1 MRHDYSID
9 TLRNSD
15 GTYRPASAN
24 LIRGA
29 LRCGHTAHLQ
39 TERGIVAFRPFTLTE
54 SNLAG
59 KIGERRRAMWPMDG
73 IGQNWLVEFYAGG
86 TREDLTEYRGQDERA
101 ALQFAFEALNGRSHN
116 YRAGA
121 TCQWYANQARRD
133 AVVLAVLG
141 DEVLIEYLMPGS
153 TNGRE
158 TSALV
163 LCHASCTGLTQIRTY
178 AHRKLPKRWVRAM
191 HEQGTNDWEG
201 LGQREAEPVPFPH
214 VETWQCERCDRAHTN
229 EFSLYCSECDADR
242 EENE

>member
-1 MRHDYSID
+1 MRDFSID

-15 GTYRPASAN
+15 GTYRDASVN
-24 LIRGA
+24 IIRGA

-39 TERGIVAFRPFTLTE
+39 TARGIVAFRPFTLTE
-54 SNLAG
+54 RDCCGAR
-59 KIGERRRAMWPMDG
+59 GELRAKHWPMDR
-73 IGQNWLVEFYAGG
+73 IGQNWLVEFYPRLVRGP
-86 TREDLTEYRGQDERA
+86 ESEYRGPDERA

-163 LCHASCTGLTQIRTY
+163 LCHATASGLTHVRNYT
-178 AHRKLPKRWVRAM
+178 HRKLPKRWVRAM

-201 LGQREAEPVPFPH
+201 LGQREAEPVPFPSI
-214 VETWQCERCDRAHTN
+214 D
-229 EFSLYCSECDADR
+229 D
-242 EENE
+242 